1 MRPLIAIALVIAITS
16 LAACGGDEQ
25 AGPASGTPDN
35 PLIGKTTASGAAS
48 TSNEHAPKPADK
60 PGYDT
65 LLDRQSDSSKS
76 RFTPCNLVTRSQ
88 AQDILG
94 NRVQAPVEAPQG
106 PTCIYRTR
114 DESTFVT
121 IAVQPLDLDA
131 LRKQMRGEEEVDV
144 DSHTAVCGK
153 LGQSMLYLALE
164 QGRVLSIGAPC
175 DMAARFAR
183 AAVPQLGA

>member
-48 TSNEHAPKPADK
+48 TSNEHAPKPVDK

-65 LLDRQSDSSKS
+65 LLDRQSGSSRS

-106 PTCIYRTR
+106 PTCIYRTE
-114 DESTFVT
+114 DGKAFITL
-121 IAVQPLDLDA
+121 AVQSLDINRLKKQTR
-131 LRKQMRGEEEVDV
+131 RKQTVDV
-144 DSHTAVCGK
+144 SDRTAYCGIH
-153 LGQSMLYLALE
+153 GTSILYLPLRDS
-164 QGRVLSIGAPC
+164 RVLSVAGPC
-175 DMAARFAR
+175 PVAKRFAAR
-183 AAVPQLGA
+183 AVLRLES